1 MALSLHIDQLFSLG
15 LNFILDLLQ
24 LLVLLLIRAQL
35 PLPLVHFRLDSLLCQ
50 VHLMDVLFFPLTDF
64 LGPVR
69 ISSVELAQEVLLGF
83 VQGLLGAM

>member
-1 MALSLHIDQLFSLG
+1 MTLSLHIDQLLSLE

-35 PLPLVHFRLDSLLCQ
+35 SLPLVHFLLDPLLCQ
-50 VHLMDVLFFPLTDF
+50 VHLMDVLLFTLTDF

-69 ISSVELAQEVLLGF
+69 ISSIEFAQKVLLGF
-83 VQGLLGAM
+83 V